1 MYQDKLLINFV
12 VHAISA
18 NLKQQV
24 GLLKVSRFL
33 VGWFVLAAGLV
44 RAHLDFCWN
53 REFRVFLRK
62 IVTFSVHTVQLMQTM
77 PKHIFWR
84 IIDCSSLYAIGVT
97 RGQGAVLRQI
107 GGRGHFRS
115 RDKDGGH
122 IIRCAIAKNT
132 LLHAN
137 CTALSFIEL
146 ELLPI
151 ELRE

>member
-1 MYQDKLLINFV
+1 MGNYCTFGRRKLFI
-12 VHAISA
+12 ASA
-18 NLKQQV
+18 LEAN
-24 GLLKVSRFL
+24 
-33 VGWFVLAAGLV
+33 A
-44 RAHLDFCWN
+44 
-53 REFRVFLRK
+53 
-62 IVTFSVHTVQLMQTM
+62 FSPQML
-77 PKHIFWR
+77 KHIFGP
-84 IIDCSSLYAIGVT
+84 ITDHSSRSRVYANRVT
-97 RGQGAVLRQI
+97 RIQSAVLRQI